1 MNAGILCQRLLVTV
15 RATDEILQAAQLM
28 RQKHV
33 GYLVVTDAVAGA
45 AARPVGVL
53 TDRDIVITVVARE
66 LDPRSVRVADIMTT
80 NPVTV
85 SEDTSLQDALQLMR
99 EASVRR
105 IPVLDAQG
113 SLAGVLSLDDVL
125 QVFALDAQNVAAAV
139 REERQVEGRLR
150 P

>member
-1 MNAGILCQRLLVTV
+1 MNAGTLCQRLLVTV

-28 RQKHV
+28 RHKHV
-33 GYLVVTDAVAGA
+33 GYLVVTDSVGA
-45 AARPVGVL
+45 SARPVGVL

-80 NPVTV
+80 SPVTL
-85 SEDTSLQDALQLMR
+85 SEDASLQDALQLMR
-99 EASVRR
+99 ERRVRR
-105 IPVLDAQG
+105 ILVLDGEGA
-113 SLAGVLSLDDVL
+113 LAGVLSLDDVL
-125 QVFALDAQNVAAAV
+125 QVFASDAQNVAAAL